1 MEFKVHDDISIAKVS
16 LKELFS
22 NARTKSQLTEILAE
36 AILEEFKGSYQEL
49 VVSYDDKV
57 RPNRSQLLSEEI
69 KTHNHEEA
77 DTIIPLHV
85 IHTHSCSRLNTIDV
99 WCPDTDVLIL
109 LMHLVANGHLG
120 TSTRLRF
127 LTGKGKKYRVIDIRD
142 RVSVIGMDKSKGL
155 IGLHHFTGAYWG
167 GKFVGVSKKTWIS
180 NYLSVPPNDEIV
192 RTFTSMGHVLNS
204 DPTACKDLLD
214 DGNLPAQYRPL
225 EHFVCKVYSQQST
238 IDALPS
244 LRWEL
249 FPPTRGTL
257 IPTFFEQTTC
267 PNGTS
272 PILPQNRCFQ
282 LWK

>member
-1 MEFKVHDDISIAKVS
+1 M
-16 LKELFS
+16 
-22 NARTKSQLTEILAE
+22 
-36 AILEEFKGSYQEL
+36 
-49 VVSYDDKV
+49 
-57 RPNRSQLLSEEI
+57 
-69 KTHNHEEA
+69 
-77 DTIIPLHV
+77 
-85 IHTHSCSRLNTIDV
+85 
-99 WCPDTDVLIL
+99 
-109 LMHLVANGHLG
+109 ANGHLG

-192 RTFTSMGHVLNS
+192 RTFTSTGHDLNS
-204 DPTACKDLLD
+204 DQTACKDLLD

-257 IPTFFEQTTC
+257 IPHILRANYMSQRDKSYITAKPVLPALEIMFQREIC
-267 PNGTS
+267 SSDVPYGTS
-272 PILPQNRCFQ
+272 TQSRTGTCQMWMSRQ
-282 LWK
+282 L